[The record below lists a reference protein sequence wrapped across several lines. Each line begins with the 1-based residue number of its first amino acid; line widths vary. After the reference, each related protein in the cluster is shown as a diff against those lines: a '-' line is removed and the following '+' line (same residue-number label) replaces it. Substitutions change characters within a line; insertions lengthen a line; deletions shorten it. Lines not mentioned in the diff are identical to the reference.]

1 MTDTHSRRLRY
12 VVIGAGMAGLVTA
25 IRLKQRGDADFIVY
39 EKGEKV
45 GGTWR
50 ENRYP
55 GLTCD
60 VHAHAYTYSFAPY
73 PEWTRFF
80 AGGPE
85 IQNYFEW
92 VTDKFHVR
100 DAIRFNVE
108 VTACR
113 YDHGRWQIELSDGGC
128 DTADVVIAATGVLH
142 HPNIPEIP
150 GIADFAGPSF
160 HSARWPD
167 GLALEGKRVGIIGSG
182 STGVQ
187 MVCGL
192 SGTVSNLVHFARTP
206 QWINPTPDFAYS
218 EEERQA
224 FRDDPAKIEALRN
237 GEAYWNAVTEF
248 NTAIVDPDSPEMA
261 AIEARVL
268 RNLEDNVKDPVLR
281 EKLRPTYRPI
291 CKRLVSSPD
300 YYAHAQLPNVTIETG
315 TIARVEKDGI
325 RMQDGTFHPLDVI
338 VLATGF
344 RADRFVRPI
353 VVTGENGIDLNAVW
367 AVRPSAYL
375 AVSVPHFPNF
385 FLLNG
390 PTGPVGNFS
399 LIDIAEREWGFIDQL
414 LEPIRTGQH
423 TAVAAT
429 DEAFAA
435 YEKRRIAAARTTIWG
450 SGCTSWY
457 LDSEGVPSSWPW
469 TYTRFAE
476 EMTAPKPADFVYS

>member
-1 MTDTHSRRLRY
+1 
-12 VVIGAGMAGLVTA
+12 MAGLVTA
-25 IRLKQRGDADFIVY
+25 IRLRQRGDADFIVY
-39 EKGEKV
+39 EKGNKV

-80 AGGPE
+80 AAGPE
-85 IQNYFEW
+85 IQHYFEW
-92 VTDKFHVR
+92 VTDKFAVR

-108 VTACR
+108 VTACV
-113 YDHGRWQIELSDGGC
+113 YEQGRWQIELSDGSR

-142 HPNIPEIP
+142 HPNIPEIA
-150 GIADFAGPSF
+150 GIGDFAGPAF

-167 GLALEGKRVGIIGSG
+167 ELPLAGKRVGVIGSG

-187 MVCGL
+187 IVCGL
-192 SGTVSNLVHFARTP
+192 SNTVAELVHFSRTP
-206 QWINPTPDFAYS
+206 QWINPVPDFPYS
-218 EEERQA
+218 EAERQA

-237 GEAYWNAVTEF
+237 GEQYWAGVREF
-248 NTAIVDPDSPEMA
+248 NRAITHPDSPEMA
-261 AIEARVL
+261 AIETRVL
-268 RNLEDNVKDPVLR
+268 RNLEENVTDPILR
-281 EKLRPTYRPI
+281 EKLRPTYRAA

-300 YYAHAQLPNVTIETG
+300 YYAHAQRPNVTIEVG
-315 TIARVEKDGI
+315 TIAQVEKDGI
-325 RMQDGTFHPLDVI
+325 RMADGTFHPLDVI

-353 VVTGENGIDLNAVW
+353 HVIGENGIDLDDVW

-375 AVSVPHFPNF
+375 AVSIPHFPNF

-399 LIDIAEREWGFIDQL
+399 LIDIAEREWAFIDQL
-414 LEPIRTGQH
+414 LEPIRSGNYG
-423 TAVAAT
+423 AVAASQA
-429 DEAFAA
+429 AFDD

-450 SGCTSWY
+450 SGCVSWY

-469 TYTRFAE
+469 EYSRFAE
-476 EMTAPKPADFVYS
+476 AMTKPIVEDFVYS